1 MRRKFIKELVDS
13 NMAIDITNYS
23 YDEAIRCVSK
33 CNYINLSY
41 GKYGVNAALF
51 VNIETGKMYAVLAR
65 NTLLFQL
72 I

>member
-13 NMAIDITNYS
+13 NMAIDITNCS
-23 YDEAIRCVSK
+23 YEEALRCISK
-33 CNYINLSY
+33 YNYLNLSY

-51 VNIETGKMYAVLAR
+51 TNEQTGKMYAVLAR

>member
-13 NMAIDITNYS
+13 NMAIDITNCS
-23 YDEAIRCVSK
+23 YEEALRCISK
-33 CNYINLSY
+33 YNYCNLSY

-51 VNIETGKMYAVLAR
+51 INQQTGKMYAVLAR

>member
-13 NMAIDITNYS
+13 NMATDITNYS
-23 YDEAIRCVSK
+23 YDEAIRCISK
-33 CNYINLSY
+33 YNYLNLSY

-51 VNIETGKMYAVLAR
+51 MNEQTGCMYAILAR

>member
-23 YDEAIRCVSK
+23 YEDAMRCISK
-33 CNYINLSY
+33 YNYCNLSH
-41 GKYGVNAALF
+41 GKYGINAALF
-51 VNIETGKMYAVLAR
+51 INEQTGKMYAVLAR